1 MNFGIIVKV
10 LGSLLII
17 EGICMVLPFAVSILY
32 GEHDWLAFLI
42 CIVLNTVVGYLM
54 YHFGNS
60 SIWFK
65 SRNTSNDNV
74 KHYDDK
80 NNKKSVIK
88 IKDALAIVSF
98 GWILVC
104 LFGCLPFMISGS
116 IPYFT
121 DAFFEMVSGFTTTGA
136 TVLNDLEV
144 IPHGVLFWRSFSH
157 WIGGMGILVFT
168 VALLPALGVGSFQL
182 YKAESPGPITEK
194 LVPKIKD
201 TVKVLYVTYII
212 MTVAEIILLIIGKMP
227 LFDSVVHT
235 FGTVGTGGLS
245 IKNISIAAYNST
257 YINLVIAVFMLL
269 ASTNFSLYYALC
281 KRRWKEVLKDQELR
295 FHYGIIL
302 VSVILIALNINAKI
316 FPNIWK
322 SLEHAFFQVSSII
335 STTGYTSVDFD
346 QWPTF
351 SKLILFFLMFIGGCA
366 GSTAGGMKAVR
377 IVILAKLVNREIQK
391 VIHPRAVMP
400 VKLGDR
406 ALSTDTLLSISS
418 FVFLYILT
426 FILGTLVLALEDIS
440 FPSAASASIAMLS
453 NVGPGFEFVGPMRNY
468 SEFSAF
474 SKWIMSLLMLLGRL
488 ELFTIIALLNQKL
501 WKDEM

>member
-1 MNFGIIVKV
+1 
-10 LGSLLII
+10 
-17 EGICMVLPFAVSILY
+17 MVLPFAVSILY

-54 YHFGNS
+54 YHFGDS
-60 SIWFK
+60 TIWFK
-65 SRNTSNDNV
+65 NSNKSKDNS

-80 NNKKSVIK
+80 NNKKSVIR
-88 IKDALAIVSF
+88 IKEALVIVSF

-116 IPYFT
+116 IPNLA
-121 DAFFEMVSGFTTTGA
+121 DAFFEIVSGFTTTGA
-136 TVLNDLEV
+136 TILSDVEAL
-144 IPHGVLFWRSFSH
+144 PHGVLFWRSFSH

-182 YKAESPGPITEK
+182 YKAESTGPITEK

-201 TVKVLYVTYII
+201 TVKVLYVIYII
-212 MTVAEIILLIIGKMP
+212 ITVVQIILLVIGRMP

-245 IKNISIAAYNST
+245 IKNVSIAAYNST
-257 YINLVIAVFMLL
+257 YINLVIAVFMVL
-269 ASTNFSLYYALC
+269 ASTNFSLYYALY
-281 KRRWKEVLKDQELR
+281 KGRWKEVLKDQELR
-295 FHYGIIL
+295 FYYGIIL
-302 VSVILIALNINAKI
+302 ASVILIALNINGKI
-316 FPNIWK
+316 FSNIWK

-335 STTGYTSVDFD
+335 STTGYASVDFD

-351 SKLILFFLMFIGGCA
+351 SKLILFVLMFIGGCA

-377 IVILAKLVNREIQK
+377 IVVLAKLVKWEIQK
-391 VIHPRAVMP
+391 IIHPRAVMP
-400 VKLGDR
+400 VKLGNR
-406 ALSTDTLLSISS
+406 AFTTDTLLGISS
-418 FVFLYILT
+418 FIFLYILV
-426 FILGTLVLALEDIS
+426 FILGALILSLEGIS
-440 FPSAASASIAMLS
+440 FSSAASASIAMLS

-474 SKWIMSLLMLLGRL
+474 GKWIMSALMLLGRL

-501 WKDEM
+501 WRDEM